1 MTSEELNRT
10 MEFIVQQN
18 AQFSVN
24 MDQLFRGM
32 DQLFRGMDH
41 LSRGLN
47 DLKEQTARFE
57 SWAAEVVAIQS
68 RRLDQN
74 ERQLEE
80 QRNEHRQF
88 MQEQELLR
96 RDIMRLL
103 NMILDRLPA
112 STN

>member
-1 MTSEELNRT
+1 
-10 MEFIVQQN
+10 
-18 AQFSVN
+18 

-32 DQLFRGMDH
+32 DQLFTGMDR

-47 DLKEQTARFE
+47 DLKEQTGRFE

-68 RRLDQN
+68 RRLGQN

-88 MQEQELLR
+88 MKEQEQLR

-112 STN
+112 SKN

>member
-1 MTSEELNRT
+1 MTSDELNRT

-24 MDQLFRGM
+24 MDQLFRG
-32 DQLFRGMDH
+32 LK
-41 LSRGLN
+41 

-57 SWAAEVVAIQS
+57 SWASEVVAIQS

-74 ERQLEE
+74 EQRLEQ
-80 QRNEHRQF
+80 QRSEHSQF
-88 MQEQELLR
+88 MKEQEQLR
-96 RDIMRLL
+96 LDIMRLL

-112 STN
+112 GKMGS